1 MIKQLLISLVLILC
15 SLGQI
20 AYAISNDRLQIAV
33 SIQPQK
39 YFVEQIV
46 KDTADV
52 LVMVGASDNP
62 ATFEPRPSQ
71 MAQIAKTDI
80 YFTIGVPFEQ
90 AWIKRLS
97 LINPQMR
104 IVHLGEQVGDDGHA
118 HAHASDPHIW
128 TNPEQVKNIAS
139 KIAESLSELLSEY
152 QVIFQSNL
160 QSFIKELS
168 DIDLYIKQK
177 TGSLRKRTLIVTHP
191 SWGDFAK
198 QYNFT
203 QVSIEQ
209 NGKTIK
215 AASLSWLI
223 KLAHKEQIRAV
234 FAQPQF
240 NHKSAT
246 VLAKEINGQVYM
258 LNPLAYDYIDNM
270 KQSADIISE
279 ALADE

>member
-97 LINPQMR
+97 LINPKMR
-104 IVHLGEQVGDDGHA
+104 IVHLGEQDLMMMAMHMHMRVI
-118 HAHASDPHIW
+118 HIYGRIR
-128 TNPEQVKNIAS
+128 NRS
-139 KIAESLSELLSEY
+139 KILQVRLLNHYLS
-152 QVIFQSNL
+152 F
-160 QSFIKELS
+160 
-168 DIDLYIKQK
+168 
-177 TGSLRKRTLIVTHP
+177 
-191 SWGDFAK
+191 
-198 QYNFT
+198 
-203 QVSIEQ
+203 
-209 NGKTIK
+209 
-215 AASLSWLI
+215 
-223 KLAHKEQIRAV
+223 
-234 FAQPQF
+234 
-240 NHKSAT
+240 
-246 VLAKEINGQVYM
+246 
-258 LNPLAYDYIDNM
+258 
-270 KQSADIISE
+270 
-279 ALADE
+279 